1 MASSGE
7 EEDYV
12 EEEEDVEEPEEAEEE
27 AEYEDDN
34 DDFWL
39 SQGESQPVQN
49 TSNAKREED
58 FFTKQGS
65 KEATTR
71 LVSDINSILK
81 SDPSQFGYSAGPIN
95 DNLYIW
101 SVKFFG
107 FDPASPIGKDL
118 ERMKSK
124 GIDCVEL
131 EMRFPAEYPWKPP
144 FIYVKRP
151 RFEFRTG
158 HVTLDGSICMELL
171 TASGWTPANDIESIL
186 VQIRSEMLEGGAR
199 LDFNNTSEYTE
210 EKARSS
216 FLRAARL
223 HGWEK

>member
-1 MASSGE
+1 VEEQEEEVGAEEEE
-7 EEDYV
+7 EEDYG
-12 EEEEDVEEPEEAEEE
+12 
-27 AEYEDDN
+27 DN

-39 SQGESQPVQN
+39 NQGESQPKQSTKEV
-49 TSNAKREED
+49 KREMD
-58 FFTKQGS
+58 FITKQGS

-71 LVSDINSILK
+71 LVSDINGILK
-81 SDPSQFGYSAGPIN
+81 GDPSKFGYSAGPIN

-101 SVKFFG
+101 SVKFSG
-107 FDPASPIGKDL
+107 FDVKSAIGKDL
-118 ERMKSK
+118 EKMKATK
-124 GIDCVEL
+124 GIDCIEL
-131 EMRFPAEYPWKPP
+131 QMIFPAEYPWKPP

-171 TASGWTPANDIESIL
+171 TSSGWTPANDIESIL

-210 EKARSS
+210 DKARQS
-216 FLRAARL
+216 FLRAART